1 MIIIVYNLVF
11 DQLQVHSTYRTDDE
25 EEIKEKMMNI
35 ICHRNMFDAVW
46 YACLHFLHWIFKFV
60 ELKYDLNKFDLV
72 YVRRQINE

>member
-1 MIIIVYNLVF
+1 
-11 DQLQVHSTYRTDDE
+11 
-25 EEIKEKMMNI
+25 MMNI